1 MKMALVH
8 DHLLEFGGAERV
20 FFALKHI
27 FPDSDIYTA
36 AYNNNMLKK
45 HVPESANWKINSSWA
60 SRIPFFSKLYS
71 PLRFLTPWI
80 WESFDLTDYD
90 VVISSSGWF
99 MSKGVITKDQ
109 TLHVCY
115 LHHQPRYLYYYETAV
130 EWQKYF
136 PVKIYAHFINHF
148 LRIWDFQ
155 SSQRPDYFIANSKNV
170 AGRIKKFYRRDAIVI
185 YPPVDIPKD
194 EVFKMQKFEKRDYYV
209 TLSRLSK
216 TKNIDV
222 LIKTANELKIKLKIV
237 GVGRDEEY
245 LRSLAGDS
253 IEFLGRVSDEKFG
266 SLYQGSKAFLFASVD
281 EEFGIAPVE
290 AMGYGVPVIAYA
302 SGGLK
307 ETVKDGYNGY
317 LYNKLHKRY
326 LIEKIKE
333 LELLSNED
341 YMNMAK
347 NARKEAEKYS
357 YKNFEKNIKKFI
369 NTYNHS

>member
-155 SSQRPDYFIANSKNV
+155 SSQRPDYFIANSHETKK
-170 AGRIKKFYRRDAIVI
+170 RIQKFYRRDSEVI

-369 NTYNHS
+369 NTCNHS